1 MKEVKIISDIDNF
14 NDNSFLKLKVFFDLI
29 LKLIIDLKYVLI
41 VFFLLFLLS
50 IFYFDLFYENYYID
64 LTSFLKY
71 ISDAKIL

>member
-41 VFFLLFLLS
+41 VFFLFN
-50 IFYFDLFYENYYID
+50 IIPKIYFRLQKSY
-64 LTSFLKY
+64 KV
-71 ISDAKIL
+71 